1 MKQETVAGIL
11 KYLMHK
17 DDYVSGKEISIAL
30 NISEKTVLKYL
41 NQIRDEILSH
51 GADIEVLQGRG
62 SRLAIHDP
70 NLFNQ
75 YINSICE
82 KENEFLNNPQSRK
95 AYVLMKLLTD
105 GNYID
110 LYELADE
117 LYISPSLLRSIIR
130 EISVTVEKY
139 GLTIDH
145 SHKNGY
151 RIIGPEDRIRRCL
164 SQECRDIQSVI
175 SVISDSS
182 EDLSQKLT
190 GVIADSLHRFGMA
203 MSSASINSL
212 KLHILIAINRI
223 ETDHPI
229 QFRPS
234 FDLYKLQ
241 GTPEYFV
248 ATSINRQLRQ
258 LCGTELS
265 DNELLYLTM
274 HINGKQRLNEHQVL
288 KVKVSEEDIVFCNKF
303 LRNIYRLADVDFFD
317 DEELRISL
325 LNHIVPFR
333 NRVKNG
339 MQINRKDLE
348 SIQYSFPYAYEL
360 ALLGLS
366 MFDEN
371 EITPSET
378 AYFSLHLELS
388 LEKNLQTDQQYN
400 LTVITDEINNL
411 YQIISFKLNKQLGNL
426 IEKIKFTTLENL
438 DEYRET
444 TDLFI
449 NVSDASFIPPAN
461 TVNTSPLMTAHDL
474 EQIQN
479 ALSSIHSRQRLEKL
493 INPNLYIEIQPE
505 SWKECIDMILS
516 EIRPFIT
523 LPDNFRQLVIEREK
537 LGTTEY
543 KNNIAVPHAITTENI
558 PDFLTVAHLRKPI
571 IWKEKPVSLVFLL
584 SSSNSKTS
592 AWFLERIG
600 KAVQSPSIAEA
611 LMNAQSYKAFMST
624 FLSI

>member
-1 MKQETVAGIL
+1 
-11 KYLMHK
+11 
-17 DDYVSGKEISIAL
+17 
-30 NISEKTVLKYL
+30 
-41 NQIRDEILSH
+41 
-51 GADIEVLQGRG
+51 
-62 SRLAIHDP
+62 
-70 NLFNQ
+70 
-75 YINSICE
+75 
-82 KENEFLNNPQSRK
+82 
-95 AYVLMKLLTD
+95 
-105 GNYID
+105 
-110 LYELADE
+110 
-117 LYISPSLLRSIIR
+117 
-130 EISVTVEKY
+130 
-139 GLTIDH
+139 
-145 SHKNGY
+145 
-151 RIIGPEDRIRRCL
+151 
-164 SQECRDIQSVI
+164 
-175 SVISDSS
+175 
-182 EDLSQKLT
+182 
-190 GVIADSLHRFGMA
+190 
-203 MSSASINSL
+203 
-212 KLHILIAINRI
+212 
-223 ETDHPI
+223 
-229 QFRPS
+229 
-234 FDLYKLQ
+234 
-241 GTPEYFV
+241 
-248 ATSINRQLRQ
+248 
-258 LCGTELS
+258 
-265 DNELLYLTM
+265 M

-426 IEKIKFTTLENL
+426 IEKIQFTTLENL

>member
-1 MKQETVAGIL
+1 MKQETIADIL
-11 KYLMHK
+11 KYLTHN
-17 DDYVSGKEISIAL
+17 DNYVSGKELSVNL
-30 NISEKTVLKYL
+30 KISEKTVLKYL
-41 NQIRDEILSH
+41 NQIKEEIIPH
-51 GADIEVLQGRG
+51 GAEIEVLQGKG
-62 SRLAIHDP
+62 SHLIIHDP

-82 KENEFLNNPQSRK
+82 HGNEILSNPASRK
-95 AYVLMKLLTD
+95 SYVLMRLLTD
-105 GNYID
+105 GKYID
-110 LYELADE
+110 LYDLADE
-117 LYISPSLLRSIIR
+117 LYVSPSLLRSIIK
-130 EISVTVEKY
+130 EIAENASHY
-139 GLTIDH
+139 GLSLDH

-151 RIIGPEDRIRRCL
+151 RIIGPEDKVRRCI
-164 SQECRDIQSVI
+164 SQECIDIQSVI

-182 EDLSQKLT
+182 EDISMKLT
-190 GVIADSLHRFGMA
+190 GIINDSLHRFGIA
-203 MSSASINSL
+203 MSNASVNSL

-229 QFRPS
+229 QFIPS
-234 FDLYKLQ
+234 FNLYKLK

-248 ATSINRQLRQ
+248 AATINKELKEI
-258 LCGTELS
+258 CGKELD

-288 KVKVSEEDIVFCNKF
+288 KVKVNEEDIVFCNKF

-333 NRVKNG
+333 NRVNNG

-366 MFDEN
+366 MFNEN
-371 EITPSET
+371 EITTSET

-388 LEKNLQTDQQYN
+388 LEKNLQTDQQFN
-400 LTVITDEINNL
+400 ITVITDEINTM
-411 YQIISFKLNKQLGNL
+411 YQLISFKLSKHFGNL
-426 IEKIKFTTLENL
+426 IEKIHFTTPDNI
-438 DEYRET
+438 DEYKDT

-449 NVSDASFIPPAN
+449 NVSEATFIPPSP
-461 TVNTSPLMTAHDL
+461 TVNTSALMTAHDL
-474 EQIQN
+474 EIIQN
-479 ALSSIHSRQRLEKL
+479 ALSSIRSRANLEKL
-493 INPNLYIEIQPE
+493 VNPELFLEIQPE
-505 SWKECIDMILS
+505 TSEECIDMIIAKIKS
-516 EIRPFIT
+516 SIS
-523 LPDNFRQLVIEREK
+523 LPDNFKQLVMEREQ

-558 PDFLTVAHLRKPI
+558 PDFLTIVHLKKPI

-600 KAVQSPSIAEA
+600 KAVQSPSISEA
-611 LMNAQSYKAFMST
+611 LINAKSFNAFMNV
-624 FLSI
+624 FFSI

>member
-1 MKQETVAGIL
+1 MKQETVADIL
-11 KYLMHK
+11 KYLMHN
-17 DDYVSGKEISIAL
+17 DDYVSGKEISTAL

-41 NQIRDEILSH
+41 NQIKDEIIPH
-51 GADIEVLQGRG
+51 GADIDVLPGKG
-62 SRLAIHDP
+62 SHLVIHDP

-82 KENEFLNNPQSRK
+82 KENSILNNPESRK
-95 AYVLMKLLTD
+95 AYIMMRLLSD

-117 LYISPSLLRSIIR
+117 LYISPSLLRSILKD
-130 EISVTVEKY
+130 ISVAISSY
-139 GLTIDH
+139 RLTLDH
-145 SHKNGY
+145 SHKYGY
-151 RIIGPEDRIRRCL
+151 RIIGAEDRIRRCL

-175 SVISDSS
+175 SAISDSS
-182 EDLSQKLT
+182 GDISQKLT
-190 GVIADSLHRFGMA
+190 GIITDSLHHFGMA
-203 MSSASINSL
+203 LSNSSINSL

-229 QFRPS
+229 QFKPS
-234 FDLYKLQ
+234 FDLYKLK

-248 ATSINRQLRQ
+248 ATSISKQLKDI
-258 LCGTELS
+258 CGTELCDS
-265 DNELLYLTM
+265 ELLYLTM
-274 HINGKQRLNEHQVL
+274 HINGKQRLNQHQVL
-288 KVKVSEEDIVFCNKF
+288 KVKVNEDDIVFCNKF

-366 MFDEN
+366 MFEEN
-371 EITPSET
+371 RITPSET

-411 YQIISFKLNKQLGNL
+411 YQIISFKLSRSLGNL
-426 IEKIKFTTLENL
+426 IDKIQFTTPDNVK
-438 DEYRET
+438 DYIET

-449 NVSDASFIPPAN
+449 NVSEASFIPPSE
-461 TVNTSPLMTAHDL
+461 TVNASALITSHDL
-474 EQIQN
+474 DQIKS
-479 ALSSIHSRQRLEKL
+479 ALSSIHSRIKLEKL
-493 INPNLYIEIQPE
+493 LNPNLYLEIDP
-505 SWKECIDMILS
+505 KTADECIDMILS
-516 EIRPFIT
+516 EIKPFIS
-523 LPDNFRQLVIEREK
+523 LPDNFRQLVAEREK

-543 KNNIAVPHAITTENI
+543 KNSIAVPHAITTDHI
-558 PDFLTVAHLRKPI
+558 PDFLAVAHLKKPV
-571 IWKEKPVSLVFLL
+571 IWKEKTVSLVFLL

-600 KAVQSPSIAEA
+600 KAVNSPSISEA
-611 LMNAQSYKAFMST
+611 LRNAHSYKTFMNI